1 MIQLLS
7 KYERCRYLNV
17 LRSVAHRLRLKRIEL
32 LVDGGPVQEEAAHC
46 PDHVQEP
53 EEDVDN
59 GRVSSPTHN
68 LVINLQ
74 NKWINAGRD
83 DQLNY

>member
-1 MIQLLS
+1 MIQLLN

-32 LVDGGPVQEEAAHC
+32 LTDDCPVQEEAAHC
-46 PDHVQEP
+46 PYHVQES
-53 EEDVDN
+53 EEHVN
-59 GRVSSPTHN
+59 NSRVSSPTHN

-74 NKWINAGRD
+74 NRYI
-83 DQLNY
+83 

>member
-1 MIQLLS
+1 MFQFQFLRK

-17 LRSVAHRLRLKRIEL
+17 LRSVAHRLRLKGIEL
-32 LVDGGPVQEEAAHC
+32 LVDDGPVQEEAANRAYY
-46 PDHVQEP
+46 VQES

-59 GRVSSPTHN
+59 SRVSSPTHN

-74 NKWINAGRD
+74 NKCINA
-83 DQLNY
+83 